1 MALVAGNL
9 EQRVAEILTRYNM
22 LSNHAKVGVAVSGGA
37 DSVVLLHVL
46 HRLQYNVFVLHVNHQ
61 LRGADSDQDECFV
74 RALAAELDVPFKVG
88 NCPFSGGNLEQEAR
102 VVRRNFFFDSIRNF
116 QLEKVALGHSRS
128 DQAETVLYRF
138 LRGSGLA
145 GLAGMRLATSDGLI
159 RPLLT
164 SGRDEIR
171 DWARAE
177 GIQWREDGSN
187 ASYAFSRNRLRNE
200 TIPHLRQHFNP
211 RLEFVLSDNAAVAQ
225 AEEDWWN
232 LRIEAI
238 YSQIAKRT
246 QLGLFFQ
253 TADLNLLHPAEQ
265 RRLLRRAI
273 QEVKGDLRSVDLQH
287 VESIRK
293 ILTSTAGHDRVLIPG
308 VDALRS
314 FGTLLLCRPGDVGNI
329 PRQYQVSIELGR
341 QTALPFALGCL
352 YVNWVKSAGVICG
365 NFGEEAEIGVEIAD
379 LDGDVL
385 SLGNLHDFLQVRN
398 WEPGDEMVRNLGSK
412 PEKLKSLF
420 QEFQVLLWE
429 RRNWPVLV
437 AGDEI
442 VWSKGFGSAA
452 RFKASDKSRNVLRL
466 VYKA

>member
-9 EQRVAEILTRYNM
+9 DQRVGEILTRYNM

-37 DSVVLLHVL
+37 DSVVLLHLL
-46 HRLQYNVFVLHVNHQ
+46 HRLQYNVVVLHVNHQ
-61 LRGADSDQDECFV
+61 LRGADSDEDECFV
-74 RALAAELDVPFKVG
+74 RALAAKLSVPVEVKH
-88 NCPFSGGNLEQEAR
+88 CPVNPGNLEQEAR
-102 VVRRNFFFDSIRNF
+102 DGRRSFYLGSIRNLG
-116 QLEKVALGHSRS
+116 LEKVALGHSRS

-145 GLAGMRLATSDGLI
+145 GLAGMRPVTADGLI

-177 GIQWREDGSN
+177 GIPWREDASN
-187 ASYAFSRNRLRNE
+187 ANDAFARNRLRNE
-200 TIPHLRQHFNP
+200 TIPHLSQHFNA
-211 RLEFVLSDNAAVAQ
+211 RLESVLSENAAVAQ
-225 AEEDWWN
+225 AEEDWWHV
-232 LRIEAI
+232 RIESV
-238 YSQIAKRT
+238 YSRITKRA

-265 RRLLRRAI
+265 RRVLRRAI
-273 QEVKGDLRSVDLQH
+273 QEIKGDLRSIDLQH

-293 ILTSTAGHDRVLIPG
+293 ITQSSAGHDRVLIPG

-314 FGTLLLCRPGDVGNI
+314 FGTLLLSRPGDVGNI

-341 QTALPFALGCL
+341 ETALPFSLGYL
-352 YVNWVKSAGVICG
+352 YVNWVKSGGVICG
-365 NFGEEAEIGVEIAD
+365 NFGEEDENSLEIAD
-379 LDGDVL
+379 LDGDVIFPGNSSY
-385 SLGNLHDFLQVRN
+385 SLQARN
-398 WEPGDEMVRNLGSK
+398 WEPGDDMARNPGGK

-420 QEFQVLLWE
+420 QDFRVLLWE

-442 VWSKGFGSAA
+442 VWSKAFGSAA
-452 RFKASDKSRNVLRL
+452 RFKANDESRNVLRL
-466 VYKA
+466 VYKT